1 MRTICFTC
9 FNITLYTIITN
20 CRYAFICVFQVE
32 LEGWVRLWEDPN
44 GIPSVDVSWLK
55 EDVDRGLFTPVH
67 TYKDITGQLKRR
79 RVMKSDRMW
88 FYPPESP
95 GYVSGALPPAQLF
108 FRSRAFVW
116 RPLGVWR
123 YSMKCP
129 RGEKCP
135 GAGRNVH
142 LYKSGY
148 HPRV

>member
-67 TYKDITGQLKRR
+67 TYKDITGQLKKTGDEIRPYVVLPTR
-79 RVMKSDRMW
+79 ISW
-88 FYPPESP
+88 LHEWCSANSTAIFSESRLCVAP
-95 GYVSGALPPAQLF
+95 SWGVEVLHEVS
-108 FRSRAFVW
+108 SR
-116 RPLGVWR
+116 
-123 YSMKCP
+123 
-129 RGEKCP
+129 
-135 GAGRNVH
+135 
-142 LYKSGY
+142 
-148 HPRV
+148 